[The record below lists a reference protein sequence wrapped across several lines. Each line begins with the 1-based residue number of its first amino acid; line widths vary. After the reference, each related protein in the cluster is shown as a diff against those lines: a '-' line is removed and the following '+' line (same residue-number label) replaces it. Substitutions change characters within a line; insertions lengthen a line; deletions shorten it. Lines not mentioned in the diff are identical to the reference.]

1 MKEEGGKDDQRC
13 PRAGE
18 ALGPAGSEQKFASEG
33 LTALRNCR
41 GTHYHLSQ
49 ADTCGVGDRSG
60 NVMVAEMMRKM
71 MEPSQIVSPWEQV
84 SEVE

>member
-41 GTHYHLSQ
+41 GTHYHMSQ

-60 NVMVAEMMRKM
+60 NVMVAENDEEDDGAQPDCKSLGAG
-71 MEPSQIVSPWEQV
+71 E
-84 SEVE
+84 

>member
-1 MKEEGGKDDQRC
+1 MKEEEGKDDQRC

-33 LTALRNCR
+33 LTALRNCC

-49 ADTCGVGDRSG
+49 ADTFGVGDRSG
-60 NVMVAEMMRKM
+60 NVMVAENDEEDDGAQSDCKPLGAG
-71 MEPSQIVSPWEQV
+71 E
-84 SEVE
+84 